1 MDEIFM
7 RKKKTEKRVNKES
20 NINVCASSS
29 RDKKL
34 RILHID
40 DDSNCLI
47 FTKRFLEKNDP
58 SLEIVS
64 AESLDESLSLIEKY
78 NFDCVISDFVMPT
91 VEGIELKEKISVKGT
106 TPFIFYTGKW
116 SPEDISAAFAAGV
129 NDFIQKE
136 VDPSHYQ
143 VLAKRI
149 RNTAEKH
156 MIESML
162 AKLDHDLR
170 SPLQNIKNATFLL
183 TQSPEDS
190 ENLINI
196 IDNSVDRV
204 LTLLKDLR

>member
-20 NINVCASSS
+20 NINVCAPSS

-58 SLEIVS
+58 SLEIFS
-64 AESLDESLSLIEKY
+64 SESIDEALVLVEVY
-78 NFDCVISDFVMPT
+78 NFDCIISDFVMPA
-91 VEGIELKEKISVKGT
+91 VEGIELLQKIMAKRK

-116 SPEDISAAFAAGV
+116 SPEDISEAFAVGV
-129 NDFIQKE
+129 DDFIQKE

-156 MIESML
+156 MNESIL

-204 LTLLKDLR
+204 LTLLMDLR